1 MDNIKLMKN
10 FVQSLQKHAEKNCT
24 GLNELNVNFKS
35 LKDLF

>member
-24 GLNELNVNFKS
+24 NTEIIDEFR
-35 LKDLF
+35 